1 MYKNETRRT
10 TNILNL
16 EYIKYGNDPKTIS
29 VSLAVSNS
37 LHNTVHIGMITSR
50 LLENTETSK
59 FLLPLTVTWRPMQI
73 QRNPKHIGK
82 KWTTRYNPP
91 DIYRDF
97 NENISNTPEEHLSIA
112 EKPKTQTHLKHTK
125 VVSSSLWKEKRE
137 VMNAA
142 DLEPMRRLNSITLIT
157 MKNENRTIWPS
168 RIAHEDVACPDPGQ
182 CRNGKFPS

>member
-1 MYKNETRRT
+1 MWNDNFIGLHKATDCPGEVPMHLNLTGFPKVRWTGRHWPGECVYKNETRRT

-73 QRNPKHIGK
+73 QRNPKHIEK
-82 KWTTRYNPP
+82 KWKTRYNPP

-112 EKPKTQTHLKHTK
+112 EKPKTQTHLNTPNSCLLRCGK
-125 VVSSSLWKEKRE
+125 KRE
-137 VMNAA
+137 KWGM
-142 DLEPMRRLNSITLIT
+142 P
-157 MKNENRTIWPS
+157 
-168 RIAHEDVACPDPGQ
+168 
-182 CRNGKFPS
+182 